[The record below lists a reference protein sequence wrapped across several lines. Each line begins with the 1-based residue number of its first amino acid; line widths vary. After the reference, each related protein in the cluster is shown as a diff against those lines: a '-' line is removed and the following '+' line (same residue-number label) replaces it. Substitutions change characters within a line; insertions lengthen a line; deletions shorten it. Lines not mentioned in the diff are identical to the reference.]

1 MITLITDKKIIK
13 QVKLGFTD
21 IGNAVPL
28 NNWVYGQSDI
38 KSLFN
43 KPNTECLF
51 LYLSCR
57 TYKQILDIFNVN
69 KSSFVFDT
77 YRRYKHYVLE
87 FKNGD
92 NTYYFTLSYNKDR
105 GMDFYICPHMNDIEF
120 SFPNNINKLD
130 EFEDFNNLTPVVYN
144 FFQEIFSKIIFHVTK
159 KYTLNE
165 FLDSEF
171 PINDSS
177 IISLIF
183 ENPDYFLDIMP
194 KKYID

>member
-28 NNWVYGQSDI
+28 NNWVYGQSAI
-38 KSLFN
+38 KTLFN
-43 KPNTECLF
+43 KSETESLF

-57 TYKQILDIFNVN
+57 TYKQILDIFNIN

-77 YRRYKHYVLE
+77 YRRYKHYVFE
-87 FKNGD
+87 FNND
-92 NTYYFTLSYNKDR
+92 HNTYYFTLSYNKDR
-105 GMDFYICPHMNDIEF
+105 GMDFYICPHMNGIEF

-130 EFEDFNNLTPVVYN
+130 EFEEFNNLTPVVYN

-183 ENPDYFLDIMP
+183 ENPNYFLDIMP
-194 KKYID
+194 KK